1 MGLWKK
7 GAGVGDGERKRGE
20 AIRGEERRERG
31 FNPISSFTLI
41 YSGRMSQMEEDRAQK
56 SQDGTFHSIN
66 SRLDFSEKSYL
77 YSFWVQFGL
86 CYGHSLFW
94 TWQSQESKPRI
105 LSTHLPLPMRR

>member
-77 YSFWVQFGL
+77 YSFWCSLVCAMDTACFGL
-86 CYGHSLFW
+86 GKVRRV
-94 TWQSQESKPRI
+94 SQEF
-105 LSTHLPLPMRR
+105 